1 MTPLEV
7 LERVIYQKES
17 LLAVIKTDGADAA
30 TVKAIER
37 SITESKILRSLLKI
51 RRFYAGQS
59 NDAFASLRL
68 AEKLSA
74 LNQLISE
81 YGRK

>member
-1 MTPLEV
+1 MTPDEV
-7 LERVIYQKES
+7 LERVIRQKEA
-17 LLAVIKTDGADAA
+17 LLVVIKTDGTGAA
-30 TVKAIER
+30 TVKVIER
-37 SITESKILRSLLKI
+37 SIIESKILRSLLKM

-59 NDAFASLRL
+59 NDVCASPRL

-81 YGRK
+81 YGKK